1 MKKLGLAVVAASM
14 ALAGNA
20 AALGWGSGLGPYE
33 GAALAKLKGMSA
45 KGGPWGVPFNA
56 SLHKEY
62 SALAEEALAESD
74 HPHGRWYTRKG
85 YHAALGRRVMPT
97 NPSTWWLPHW
107 SRAELRGWYPKLLK
121 ALDYRNNRVRKP
133 AVAARAQAMYD
144 CWVEEEHEDVWTRQ
158 LGKPIYQPEDI
169 ARCKNA
175 FLAAYAELLREA
187 QDINFRFDRPRSIR
201 TASRADLWPGGPEAG
216 TGASAPSGI
225 ATLDS
230 LITAMRSSGTSR
242 VLLKGHTDAVG
253 GSAYNQRL
261 SERRALF
268 IRNELAK
275 NGIGGGRVQFRGVGE
290 TELKVNTQNRDVRN
304 RRVSYSIR

>member
-1 MKKLGLAVVAASM
+1 MKKLGIAVVAASM

-85 YHAALGRRVMPT
+85 HHAALGRRVMPT
-97 NPSTWWLPHW
+97 NPRTWWLPHW
-107 SRAELRGWYPKLLK
+107 SRAELHGWYPKLLK

-158 LGKPIYQPEDI
+158 LGKPVYQPEDI

-230 LITAMRSSGTSR
+230 LITAMRSSGSSR